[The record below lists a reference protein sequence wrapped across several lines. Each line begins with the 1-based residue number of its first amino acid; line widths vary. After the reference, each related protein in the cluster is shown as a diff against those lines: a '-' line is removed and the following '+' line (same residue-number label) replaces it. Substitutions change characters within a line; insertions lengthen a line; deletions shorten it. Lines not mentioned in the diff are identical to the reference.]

1 MRRIQQLHFYS
12 CASLLFI
19 LWVFYAC
26 PGKAQIVNI
35 EKERIRNHDSIGI
48 MGKVSATIN
57 IIQNKNLL
65 VNADLN
71 PHLQYKNRK
80 HLVLAIAQAEYAAL
94 DSKTI
99 NNGGF
104 FHLRYNY
111 ALFRSV
117 KAECFSQI
125 QYNKIWNMPF
135 RFLIGAGP
143 RFKLLDF
150 QKSRLYFGPL
160 YMYEVQQVKTGN
172 YTQYNHRMSA
182 YLSWN
187 TELNSLLFFSG
198 TVYYQPLLS
207 NFQNY
212 RLTGL
217 CELNFAISRRF
228 TFDNRFTMI
237 FDQTRTVD
245 IPPQT
250 YRYTAG
256 LGYKF

>member
-1 MRRIQQLHFYS
+1 MLLL
-12 CASLLFI
+12 LLFHTRS
-19 LWVFYAC
+19 
-26 PGKAQIVNI
+26 GKAQIVNI
-35 EKERIRNHDSIGI
+35 EKERIRNHDSTGM
-48 MGKVSATIN
+48 MGKVSATMN
-57 IIQNKNLL
+57 ITQNKNLL

-80 HLVLAIAQAEYAAL
+80 HLLLAIAQAEYAAL
-94 DSKTI
+94 DNKTI

-135 RFLIGAGP
+135 RFLLGAGP
-143 RFKLLDF
+143 RFKLLDV
-150 QKSRLYFGPL
+150 KKNRLYFGPL
-160 YMYEVQQVKTGN
+160 YMFEVQQVKGGD

-187 TELNSLLFFSG
+187 SELNTIVFFSG
-198 TVYYQPLLS
+198 TVYYQPLLKG
-207 NFQNY
+207 FENY
-212 RLTGL
+212 RFTGL
-217 CELNFAISRRF
+217 CELNIALSRHF
-228 TFDNRFTMI
+228 TFDNRFSMI

-245 IPPQT
+245 VPPQT